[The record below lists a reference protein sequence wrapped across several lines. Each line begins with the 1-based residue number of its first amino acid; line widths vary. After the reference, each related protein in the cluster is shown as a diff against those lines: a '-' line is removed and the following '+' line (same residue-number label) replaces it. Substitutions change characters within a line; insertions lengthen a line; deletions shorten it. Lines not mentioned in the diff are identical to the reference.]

1 MRFICDIHA
10 ADRGSK
16 TMIIAISEETARE
29 LEITL
34 ENACGVRI
42 DRYVDAMI

>member
-1 MRFICDIHA
+1 MRFVCDIDT

-16 TMIIAISEETARE
+16 TMIITISEETARE

-34 ENACGVRI
+34 ENACRVRI